1 VLDPDQN
8 ARFSDHYLNVAFDL
22 SSVLFIATAN
32 VMDRIPPPLRDRMEV
47 IRVPGYTP
55 EEKLEITRSFL
66 IPRQLHECGLPEGRI
81 RWSDAALRSMVTE
94 YTYEAGVRN
103 LERQVGTVCRKAARR
118 AAEGDLRSLRVDR
131 RALMRLLGPPRHSGE
146 EPTTRP
152 EVGVANGLA
161 WTEAGGDVL
170 RIEVAMTRGRG
181 LVLTGQLG
189 DVMKESGQ
197 TALTWVRW
205 RLADLGVDP
214 TLLTRHEVHV
224 HVPAGA
230 IPKDGPSAG
239 ITIATAL
246 ASLAMGVAVRSD
258 VAMTGEVTLRGRVL
272 PVGGVREKALAALRA
287 GIRIVIL
294 PERNLVD
301 LREVP
306 AELARRIRFIG
317 VSDMDEVLA
326 AALERAPLQPR
337 RRGMRR
343 PPARAPRP
351 LPIASAK
358 P

>member
-1 VLDPDQN
+1 MLDEIDKLGADFRGDPSAALLEVLDPEQN
-8 ARFSDHYLNVAFDL
+8 SRFSDHYLNVAFDL

-32 VMDRIPPPLRDRMEV
+32 VIDRIPPPLRDRMEV

-81 RWSDAALRSMVTE
+81 RWSDAALRAIVTD

-118 AAEGDLRSLRVDR
+118 AAEGDVRAIRVDR
-131 RALMRLLGPPRHSGE
+131 RTLARWLGPPRHAAE
-146 EPTTRP
+146 EPTTTP

-170 RIEVAMTRGRG
+170 RVEVAMTRGRG

-205 RLADLGVDP
+205 RLDAMGVDP
-214 TLLTRHEVHV
+214 ALLMRHEVHV

-246 ASLAMGVAVRSD
+246 ASLATGAPVRSD
-258 VAMTGEVTLRGRVL
+258 VAMTGEVTLHGKVL
-272 PVGGVREKALAALRA
+272 PIGGVKEKVLAAHRA
-287 GIRIVIL
+287 GVTQVIL
-294 PERNLVD
+294 PVANGDDVADLPDHVRDAVTIHLVD
-301 LREVP
+301 SIP
-306 AELARRIRFIG
+306 
-317 VSDMDEVLA
+317 EVLDV
-326 AALERAPLQPR
+326 ALTA
-337 RRGMRR
+337 
-343 PPARAPRP
+343 
-351 LPIASAK
+351 
-358 P
+358 